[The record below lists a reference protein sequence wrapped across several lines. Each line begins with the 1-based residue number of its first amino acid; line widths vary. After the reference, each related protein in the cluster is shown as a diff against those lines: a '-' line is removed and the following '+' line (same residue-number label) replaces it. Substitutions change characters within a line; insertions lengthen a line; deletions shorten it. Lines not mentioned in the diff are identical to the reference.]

1 MDSWSVC
8 ATAGNRIPATQ
19 DDGRLGVSEAV
30 ESTRV
35 RAQGNE
41 CVTGTVTVGGV
52 VTDPRVGKKRAIGDW
67 VLLRSGVGHAVD
79 LEEDPGVYTD
89 PPQTCPHIVPL
100 ATMCLSE
107 VLARHAHE
115 QPVLARQPAS
125 APSSAYSDEDLEGS
139 VESDA
144 TSTSSVPATPD
155 VTQPASPRAPPSPC
169 RPAPKSLWKPDN
181 MADECDIWTCT
192 TRFSLFE
199 RRHHC
204 RKCGGVFCQAC
215 SSQQTLLLDTTDL
228 PFFYPPAD
236 LSLADGPP
244 GPMVN
249 SRVCDDCHAL
259 IYGRPTP
266 SSLASQSSTT
276 DLPGLS
282 HSISS
287 ASSSSVPFPSRPSLS
302 RTSSNLSSERAR
314 VRRNSAQQP
323 RSSSSS
329 VRSVNFNSHPAHRRT
344 IVPEPPAPAD
354 LGVLATYPL
363 RQPSAQ
369 CKANGGGLW
378 QPASPAT
385 TLAAPR
391 PDGSS
396 RKTTSPRTRVHY
408 PSNPDSA
415 CTAPGTESLVCSAFS
430 SPIRA
435 SSLILIALGL
445 PCHAFY
451 ATDCMLSDTPRR
463 PSTSV

>member
-1 MDSWSVC
+1 
-8 ATAGNRIPATQ
+8 
-19 DDGRLGVSEAV
+19 
-30 ESTRV
+30 
-35 RAQGNE
+35 
-41 CVTGTVTVGGV
+41 
-52 VTDPRVGKKRAIGDW
+52 
-67 VLLRSGVGHAVD
+67 
-79 LEEDPGVYTD
+79 
-89 PPQTCPHIVPL
+89 
-100 ATMCLSE
+100 MCLSE

-115 QPVLARQPAS
+115 QPVLARQPPS

-155 VTQPASPRAPPSPC
+155 VTQPASPS
-169 RPAPKSLWKPDN
+169 RPALSLLITQMRPKYAVRPNERLAVLLPKSLWKPDN

-378 QPASPAT
+378 QP
-385 TLAAPR
+385 R
-391 PDGSS
+391 QS
-396 RKTTSPRTRVHY
+396 RYDSRRSSPRRVLEE
-408 PSNPDSA
+408 DD
-415 CTAPGTESLVCSAFS
+415 ESEDEGPLPKQSRLRMY
-430 SPIRA
+430 RA
-435 SSLILIALGL
+435 W
-445 PCHAFY
+445 
-451 ATDCMLSDTPRR
+451 D
-463 PSTSV
+463 

>member
-1 MDSWSVC
+1 
-8 ATAGNRIPATQ
+8 
-19 DDGRLGVSEAV
+19 
-30 ESTRV
+30 
-35 RAQGNE
+35 
-41 CVTGTVTVGGV
+41 
-52 VTDPRVGKKRAIGDW
+52 
-67 VLLRSGVGHAVD
+67 
-79 LEEDPGVYTD
+79 
-89 PPQTCPHIVPL
+89 
-100 ATMCLSE
+100 MCLSE

-115 QPVLARQPAS
+115 QPQLAAPQPPS

-139 VESDA
+139 LESDTA
-144 TSTSSVPATPD
+144 STSSGPSTPGA
-155 VTQPASPRAPPSPC
+155 TQPASPS
-169 RPAPKSLWKPDN
+169 RPALSLLITQMRPKYPVRPNERLAVLLPKSLWKPDN

-215 SSQQTLLLDTTDL
+215 SSQQTLLLDTTNL

-249 SRVCDDCHAL
+249 SRVCDDCNAL

-266 SSLASQSSTT
+266 SSIASQSSTCS
-276 DLPGLS
+276 LPTLS
-282 HSISS
+282 HSVSS
-287 ASSSSVPFPSRPSLS
+287 ASSSSVPFPSRPALS

-314 VRRNSAQQP
+314 LRRNSAQQP

-354 LGVLATYPL
+354 LGVLSTYPL

-378 QPASPAT
+378 QPRRARYDSK
-385 TLAAPR
+385 
-391 PDGSS
+391 SS
-396 RKTTSPRTRVHY
+396 RHSPRRVLEE
-408 PSNPDSA
+408 DA
-415 CTAPGTESLVCSAFS
+415 ESDDEG
-430 SPIRA
+430 P
-435 SSLILIALGL
+435 L
-445 PCHAFY
+445 PHHQSRLRMQRW
-451 ATDCMLSDTPRR
+451 D
-463 PSTSV
+463 

>member
-1 MDSWSVC
+1 
-8 ATAGNRIPATQ
+8 
-19 DDGRLGVSEAV
+19 
-30 ESTRV
+30 
-35 RAQGNE
+35 
-41 CVTGTVTVGGV
+41 
-52 VTDPRVGKKRAIGDW
+52 
-67 VLLRSGVGHAVD
+67 
-79 LEEDPGVYTD
+79 
-89 PPQTCPHIVPL
+89 
-100 ATMCLSE
+100 MCLSE

-115 QPVLARQPAS
+115 QSQLPTQPPS

-139 VESDA
+139 VESDTA
-144 TSTSSVPATPD
+144 STSSGPSTPD
-155 VTQPASPRAPPSPC
+155 ATLAASPSPS
-169 RPAPKSLWKPDN
+169 RPALSLLITQMRPKYPVRPNERLAVLLPKSLWKPDN

-192 TRFSLFE
+192 TKFSLFE

-215 SSQQTLLLDTTDL
+215 SSQQTLLLDTTNL
-228 PFFYPPAD
+228 PFFYPPSD

-266 SSLASQSSTT
+266 SSIASQSSTCS
-276 DLPGLS
+276 LPALS

-287 ASSSSVPFPSRPSLS
+287 ASTSSVRFPSRPPLS

-314 VRRNSAQQP
+314 LRRNSTQQP

-354 LGVLATYPL
+354 LGILATYPL

-378 QPASPAT
+378 QPRRTRYDSK
-385 TLAAPR
+385 
-391 PDGSS
+391 SS
-396 RKTTSPRTRVHY
+396 RHSPRRVQEEDESDDEAQ
-408 PSNPDSA
+408 PSR
-415 CTAPGTESLVCSAFS
+415 LRMY
-430 SPIRA
+430 RA
-435 SSLILIALGL
+435 W
-445 PCHAFY
+445 
-451 ATDCMLSDTPRR
+451 D
-463 PSTSV
+463 